1 MAYFLT
7 FNNVSFSYPSSIKPV
22 LENISVQFPE
32 GWTGVTG
39 DNGAGKTTLLL
50 MAAGIEKP
58 SAGNIQ
64 GKGGIYCPQR
74 TDDPP
79 GDWEEFFYSG
89 DRDAERLMN
98 RLNIDAAFMDRWD
111 TLSHGERKRVQLG
124 IALWKNPPLLALDE
138 PTNHLDR
145 EGRDLIAANLESF
158 QGIGLLVSHDRAL
171 LDRLC
176 KSCLFLRRGNA
187 VMRPGGISQGLAE
200 EEREL
205 LADRRVKQ
213 RLAAE
218 RSRLA
223 AEADK
228 RRRTAESAKNRLS
241 KKHIDPKDKDT
252 KGKINLAII
261 SGKDASG
268 TRLYRNMQNRVE
280 RLDQSLEK
288 ARGFGEQKKGLTLRG
303 TRAQMDSLWRSPPGE
318 IPLGE
323 DRVLQFP
330 ELVILPENR
339 IALTGPNGAGKSTLI
354 RHIRAGLPPQLKT
367 LYIPQEISAE
377 ESAETLREVLDE
389 NEKNRGEIIA
399 RFSRLGSSPASLL
412 QSSLPSPGEIR
423 KLMIARGVST
433 NPSLI
438 IMDEPTNHLDLT
450 SLQLL
455 EEMLNEVEA
464 ALLLVSHDEVFLS
477 KLANREWSIS
487 GEGKLEIK

>member
-1 MAYFLT
+1 M
-7 FNNVSFSYPSSIKPV
+7 
-22 LENISVQFPE
+22 SVQFPE
-32 GWTGVTG
+32 GWTGITG

-50 MAAGIEKP
+50 MAAGIENP
-58 SAGNIQ
+58 SAGDIQ

-98 RLNIDAAFMDRWD
+98 RLNINAAFMDRWD
-111 TLSHGERKRVQLG
+111 TLSHGERKRIQVG

-145 EGRDLIAANLESF
+145 EGRDLIAANLEGYR
-158 QGIGLLVSHDRAL
+158 GIGLLVSHDRTL

-176 KSCLFLRRGNA
+176 KSCLFLRGGNA

-200 EEREL
+200 EDRER
-205 LADRRVKQ
+205 LAGRRMKQ
-213 RLAAE
+213 NLAAE

-268 TRLYRNMQNRVE
+268 TRLYRKMQNRVE
-280 RLDQSLEK
+280 RLDRSLEK
-288 ARGFGEQKKGLTLRG
+288 TRDFGEQKKGLTLRG
-303 TRAQMDSLWRSPPGE
+303 TKAKMDSLWRSPPGE

-323 DRVLQFP
+323 DQVLQFP
-330 ELVILPENR
+330 ELIILPENR

-367 LYIPQEISAE
+367 LYIPQEITAE
-377 ESAETLREVLDE
+377 ESAELLREVLDE
-389 NEKNRGEIIA
+389 NEKTGEKL
-399 RFSRLGSSPASLL
+399 SRAFPVSAHPRQASCNPAF
-412 QSSLPSPGEIR
+412 PAPVR
-423 KLMIARGVST
+423 Y
-433 NPSLI
+433 
-438 IMDEPTNHLDLT
+438 
-450 SLQLL
+450 
-455 EEMLNEVEA
+455 
-464 ALLLVSHDEVFLS
+464 
-477 KLANREWSIS
+477 ANS
-487 GEGKLEIK
+487 